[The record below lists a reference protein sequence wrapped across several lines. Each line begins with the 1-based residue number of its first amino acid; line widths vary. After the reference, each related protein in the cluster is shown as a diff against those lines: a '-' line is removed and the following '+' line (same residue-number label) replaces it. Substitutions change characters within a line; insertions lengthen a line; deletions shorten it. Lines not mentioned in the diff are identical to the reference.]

1 MFTVT
6 KNEMK
11 ELERRANDAGLPY
24 LQMMENAGRA
34 AFDILTARLPGIKSA
49 AIFCGTGN
57 NGGDGLVVARL
68 LRQRGAA
75 VLIILVGGKPK
86 TPDAITNLYL
96 ATMAGIPIVMGTHL
110 DESDIS
116 FITSCDAVID
126 AIYGTGFHGELD
138 LEAEVCCGV
147 IAHSAGFKMALD
159 LPSGLECD
167 SGTIAQGTAKADITV
182 TFHSAKPCHSISPDI
197 CGETIVADIGI
208 TNILK

>member
-138 LEAEVCCGV
+138 LEAEVCCEV

-167 SGTIAQGTAKADITV
+167 SGKTAQGTAKADITV
-182 TFHSAKPCHSISPDI
+182 TFHSAKPCHKISHGI
-197 CGETIVADIGI
+197 CGETVVADIGI
-208 TNILK
+208 TDILR